1 MQPQNPLRS
10 ESETDVSSEGSLYS
24 LDEVKRIVEQ
34 ENEMGLMDGGPK
46 NSEKSEAEPV
56 KVPLNK
62 PPQLHA

>member
-1 MQPQNPLRS
+1 MPPL
-10 ESETDVSSEGSLYS
+10 SLVRRR